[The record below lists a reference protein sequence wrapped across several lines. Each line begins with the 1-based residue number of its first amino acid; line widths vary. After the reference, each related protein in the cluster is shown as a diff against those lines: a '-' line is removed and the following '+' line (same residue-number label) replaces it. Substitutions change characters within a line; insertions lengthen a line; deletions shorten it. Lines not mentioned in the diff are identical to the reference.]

1 MSLKGSWNNFYTVNH
16 NLCLFLRKQRS
27 KSTRFFFGTEEVI
40 INKIKLKTN
49 LHKSDGQF
57 SVEHENGLV
66 VPRILAVQ
74 VDAVQDVLDQRVG
87 DDRQQDSVLKTKD
100 QLEKYQDKRQK
111 F

>member
-1 MSLKGSWNNFYTVNH
+1 MLDFNWDREISLKKTSRPK
-16 NLCLFLRKQRS
+16 LFTKS
-27 KSTRFFFGTEEVI
+27 KKSIKLHSLLLI
-40 INKIKLKTN
+40 INQIKLKTN

-57 SVEHENGLV
+57 SIEHENGLV